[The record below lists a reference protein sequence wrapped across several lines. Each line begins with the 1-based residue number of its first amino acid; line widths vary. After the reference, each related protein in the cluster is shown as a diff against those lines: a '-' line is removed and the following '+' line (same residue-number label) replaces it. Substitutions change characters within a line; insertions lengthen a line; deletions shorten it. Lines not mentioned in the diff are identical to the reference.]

1 MIAGIKAVGMFLY
14 HFFVGDDWTIAAGVV
29 IALAVTAAAAHVIP
43 AWWILPAGAL
53 IVLAASVVRSGRGA

>member
-1 MIAGIKAVGMFLY
+1 MIAGIKAVGLFLY

-43 AWWILPAGAL
+43 AWWILPTGAL

>member
-1 MIAGIKAVGMFLY
+1 VIAGIKAVGLFLY

-29 IALAVTAAAAHVIP
+29 IALAVTAAAVHVIP
-43 AWWILPAGAL
+43 AWWILPAAAL

>member
-1 MIAGIKAVGMFLY
+1 MIAGIKAVGLFLY

-29 IALAVTAAAAHVIP
+29 IALAVTAAAVHVIP
-43 AWWILPAGAL
+43 AWWILPAAAL